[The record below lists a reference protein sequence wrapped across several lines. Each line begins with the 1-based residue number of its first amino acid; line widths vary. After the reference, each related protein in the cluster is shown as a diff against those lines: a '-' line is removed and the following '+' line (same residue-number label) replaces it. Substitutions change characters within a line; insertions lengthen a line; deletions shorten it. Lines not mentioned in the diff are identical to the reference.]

1 VPADVKVPVRDI
13 PGVVGP
19 LEVIVDRPSGVPRA
33 AVVLAHP
40 LPTAGG
46 TMHTKMVYQ
55 AAKGLVRAGCL
66 VLRFNFRGVGRSSGQ
81 FDEGLGE
88 QDDFRAAVTYVA
100 STYPGLQ
107 VWAAGASFGAYIAMS
122 VGATDERIAALIGVA
137 PPVNRYD
144 FSDIEASPKPKFI
157 IHGEE
162 DELIPIAL
170 MRASYARMSE
180 PRELVVIDRSD
191 HLFDGQ
197 AGEVGDA
204 LEELLGD
211 FHA

>member
-1 VPADVKVPVRDI
+1 VPADVKVPVRDV

-66 VLRFNFRGVGRSSGQ
+66 VLRFNFRGVGRSPGQ

-144 FSDIEASPKPKFI
+144 FSDIEASPKAKFI
-157 IHGEE
+157 VHGEE

-180 PRELVVIDRSD
+180 PRELVVIDRAD

-197 AGEVGDA
+197 AGEIGDA